1 MKKNMC
7 TVCGY
12 TGTCNLFS
20 VLLFFDI
27 TKQQKAIE
35 EEVYQEMGA
44 KSGEYQHYLGQHI
57 LSQKFC

>member
-1 MKKNMC
+1 MGKNMC

-20 VLLFFDI
+20 LILYGK
-27 TKQQKAIE
+27 TKTKSNRRRS
-35 EEVYQEMGA
+35 VYQEMGA

-57 LSQKFC
+57 LPHKFC